1 MMTRLEKAAW
11 IGLFAGPAAWAADL
25 VLSYAFVHRVH
36 ASNDKMPFHLITL
49 GAVAVIAIGA
59 AADFRFL
66 RSAQAAV
73 DRTRRFVAASGL
85 TLNAFFFL
93 LVCATAIAKLVH
105 RAGD

>member
-11 IGLFAGPAAWAADL
+11 VGVFAGPAAWAVDL

-36 ASNDKMPFHLITL
+36 ATGDKMPFHLITL
-49 GAVAVIAIGA
+49 GAVAVVALGA

-66 RSAQAAV
+66 RSAQARDA
-73 DRTRRFVAASGL
+73 TRRFVAASGL
-85 TLNAFFFL
+85 ALNGFFFL
-93 LVCATAIAKLVH
+93 LIFATAIAKVVH

>member
-1 MMTRLEKAAW
+1 MMSRLEKAAW
-11 IGLFAGPAAWAADL
+11 IGLFAGPAAWAVDL

-49 GAVAVIAIGA
+49 GAFAVIALGA

-66 RSAQAAV
+66 RSAQAV

-93 LVCATAIAKLVH
+93 LVFATALAKLVH